1 VSRKAYIFQEKKEK
15 EVIKMMLVK
24 LEHRYCKATHTVE
37 TNSMRNLFKEYDKKF
52 WKVIKIEE
60 L

>member
-1 VSRKAYIFQEKKEK
+1 VSRKAYIFQKKRK

-24 LEHRYCKATHTVE
+24 LEHRHCKAIRVVE
-37 TNSMRNLFKEYDKKF
+37 TDSVKKLFKEYDKKI
-52 WKVIKIEE
+52 WKVIEIEE

>member
-1 VSRKAYIFQEKKEK
+1 
-15 EVIKMMLVK
+15 MMLVK
-24 LEHRYCKATHTVE
+24 LEHRYCKATHVVE
-37 TNSMRNLFKEYDKKF
+37 TNSMRELFKEYDKKI